1 LDIFKILIVFGIFLK
16 FLGVFLEIFE
26 SIFCHEFF
34 GSHFFWE
41 DFFGMSFLRGIFWEK
56 FFWEDFLGGIFLGG
70 IFGRNS
76 LFTLL
81 RSAKLFEYGI

>member
-1 LDIFKILIVFGIFLK
+1 MG
-16 FLGVFLEIFE
+16 G
-26 SIFCHEFF
+26 FF
-34 GSHFFWE
+34 VE
-41 DFFGMSFLRGIFWEK
+41 DFFGRIFLGEIFL
-56 FFWEDFLGGIFLGG
+56 EDFFGRIFLGG